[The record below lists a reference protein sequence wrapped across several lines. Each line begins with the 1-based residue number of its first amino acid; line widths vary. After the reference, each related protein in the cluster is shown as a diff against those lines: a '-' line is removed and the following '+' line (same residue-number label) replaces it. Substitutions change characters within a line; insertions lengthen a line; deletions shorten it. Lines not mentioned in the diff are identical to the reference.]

1 MSCSHEMSHLLIPSN
16 LKIHSEKNHP
26 PSTSIGSSE
35 TVVAGDE
42 HGGGHRRAAS
52 SGKYSC
58 DAPHRGSLARRILPS
73 GKLHI
78 WDAFF
83 FEATKNTRNVLCQE
97 NSRFNEH
104 PLISDGGF
112 FLNPHFLLVTFPV
125 RREVTRCIKWFKE
138 GSLSFRSVCSTCPR
152 SGQTSVT

>member
-1 MSCSHEMSHLLIPSN
+1 M
-16 LKIHSEKNHP
+16 
-26 PSTSIGSSE
+26 
-35 TVVAGDE
+35 AGDE

-83 FEATKNTRNVLCQE
+83 LRQQRTQE
-97 NSRFNEH
+97 TCYVKRIVDSTNILLSRMV
-104 PLISDGGF
+104 DF
-112 FLNPHFLLVTFPV
+112 F
-125 RREVTRCIKWFKE
+125 
-138 GSLSFRSVCSTCPR
+138 
-152 SGQTSVT
+152 